1 MSKTENILV
10 WVTPEIKELINRVSE
25 AQGLSISEYIRA
37 LITADLDKRTFFTT
51 QIKEELA
58 KVGGK

>member
-10 WVTPEIKELINRVSE
+10 WVTPEIKDLVNKLAE
-25 AQGLSISEYIRA
+25 AQGLSISEYIRS

-51 QIKEELA
+51 QVKEEIA
-58 KVGGK
+58 KTGGK